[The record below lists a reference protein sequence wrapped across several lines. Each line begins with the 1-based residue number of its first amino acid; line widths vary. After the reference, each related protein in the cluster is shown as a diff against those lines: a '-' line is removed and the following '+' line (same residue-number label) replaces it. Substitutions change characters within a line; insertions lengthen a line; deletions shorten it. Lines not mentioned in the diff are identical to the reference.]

1 MSFFDRY
8 GLGMQQGGGLDLQ
21 ARDPRMQAAAPRMI
35 APSPGAQG
43 SGVGSYNDLERA
55 LANSGIAP
63 SAAAATIPINPG
75 ASGGGAAPISTGTP
89 AVING
94 ATGAVEPPAIAPT
107 SIPMPEGVTRRDRL
121 MAGFSMMAA
130 AGTADFSRVAATVN
144 VGLIE
149 KEKNAEKA
157 RQSLMALTKPN
168 IEYGQIGDVQI
179 RKVYDPAYKY
189 DPQAS
194 EIQEIPG
201 ADLKGPRIE
210 QWTKDGWVTYDPSAG
225 AAKDRETI
233 KLADGVTYYKDT
245 LGNEDGPQP
254 VDQAQLD
261 RANRDKG
268 RGGMTAFDAAK
279 KLGEEGQMLKDML
292 PNYMTLDKTLA
303 NEDNPFADVATLF
316 AFMKTA
322 DPGSVVRPSEGEMFS
337 SAGSLSTELANAL
350 NGVINGKSLTK
361 EQQRQLRVVVDDI
374 MIGHVQRTEQARANW
389 EDFFT
394 QEAQA
399 ADGWDVNILNPYD
412 ALYGSDIPA
421 QIRERIANRGQ
432 AQSVVIDP
440 EDQAAIDAAAAEEAA
455 EREAIR
461 RGQGSGTYTGN
472 PRVPR

>member
-43 SGVGSYNDLERA
+43 SGAGSYNDLERA

-130 AGTADFSRVAATVN
+130 AGTPDFSRVAATVN

-189 DPQAS
+189 DPEAS

-210 QWTKDGWVTYDPSAG
+210 QWTKNGWEIYDPSAG

-261 RANRDKG
+261 RASRDRG
-268 RGGMTAFDAAK
+268 RGGLTAKDAAV

-432 AQSVVIDP
+432 AQKVVIDP
-440 EDQAAIDAAAAEEAA
+440 EDQAAIDAAAAEEEA

-461 RGQGSGTYTGN
+461 QGQGAGAYTGN

>member
-1 MSFFDRY
+1 MSFLSRY
-8 GLGMQQGGGLDLQ
+8 GLGMEQQGGLDLQ
-21 ARDPRMQAAAPRMI
+21 AQDPRMQAAAPRMI
-35 APSPGAQG
+35 TASPGAQG
-43 SGVGSYNDLERA
+43 AGVGSYNDLEQA

-75 ASGGGAAPISTGTP
+75 ASGGGVSPAAPTGSPAPISTGSP

-94 ATGAVEPPAIAPT
+94 STGAVEPPAIAPT

-130 AGTADFSRVAATVN
+130 AGTADFSRVAAGVN

-179 RKVYDPAYKY
+179 RKIYDPAYKY

-201 ADLKGPRIE
+201 SDLKGPQIE
-210 QWTKDGWVTYDPSAG
+210 QWTKDGWVTYDPSGA

-245 LGNEDGPQP
+245 LGNEGGPQP
-254 VDQAQLD
+254 VDQAQFD
-261 RANRDKG
+261 RANRDRG
-268 RGGMTAFDAAK
+268 RGNLTAKDAAA

-303 NEDNPFADVATLF
+303 NENNPFADVATLF

-350 NGVINGKSLTK
+350 NGVITGKSLTK
-361 EQQRQLRVVVDDI
+361 EQQSQLRVVVDDI

-394 QEAQA
+394 QDAQA

-412 ALYGSDIPA
+412 ALYGSDIPT
-421 QIRERIANRGQ
+421 QIRGRIANRGQ
-432 AQSVVIDP
+432 AQTP
-440 EDQAAIDAAAAEEAA
+440 PPPPGNLEEQAEELLKINN
-455 EREAIR
+455 RF
-461 RGQGSGTYTGN
+461 GN
-472 PRVPR
+472 RAGR